1 MTMTDVRTNIVVDDE
16 LIEEAMRI
24 YNVRTRREI
33 VDMALRYLVM
43 SDERRKI
50 LELEGMGWEL
60 DINDLRAAS
69 LPEDPFGS
77 RSESDDDR
85 R

>member
-1 MTMTDVRTNIVVDDE
+1 
-16 LIEEAMRI
+16 
-24 YNVRTRREI
+24 
-33 VDMALRYLVM
+33 M